1 MTTST
6 PTGYLLPRR
15 ETFVALSGVLLAML
29 VAAINQT
36 VLTTAMPRMIEDL
49 GGLEYY
55 SWVFSGYVLALA
67 VTAPIYGNLSDI
79 HGARP
84 LMLAGLT
91 IFLVGSVVGATA
103 DTMLQVVIARIVL
116 GIGAGGLIPL
126 AYRSIADLVPASERG
141 RWQGISGA
149 AFGAASLIGPGS
161 GGWIADNANWRWV
174 FVASGASLG
183 PPAAVADALQPVFL
197 LGVPLMLGTLALVWL
212 VPETRLRRGVR
223 DDVDHADDRVL

>member
-1 MTTST
+1 MTTSA

-116 GIGAGGLIPL
+116 GIGAGRAHTARLSLNRRPRAGLRTGAL
-126 AYRSIADLVPASERG
+126 AG
-141 RWQGISGA
+141 H
-149 AFGAASLIGPGS
+149 
-161 GGWIADNANWRWV
+161 
-174 FVASGASLG
+174 
-183 PPAAVADALQPVFL
+183 
-197 LGVPLMLGTLALVWL
+197 
-212 VPETRLRRGVR
+212 LRCGVR
-223 DDVDHADDRVL
+223 CRLADRPRQRWLDR